1 MTFSESIHRDP
12 IWYPFTQMQEFL
24 HESPLSIASAQG
36 CWLVDVAGRRYL
48 DGVSSLWANVHG
60 HRHPK
65 IDAAVKEQLGR
76 VAHSTML
83 GLTHPGG
90 IELARQL
97 TTLTPLRLN
106 RVFYSD
112 SGATAVEIALK
123 MAYQYWQLQGEH
135 SRHVFLKLSEAYHG
149 DTVGA
154 VSLGGMDLF
163 HERFGPLLF
172 ETVKV
177 PTPHM
182 YRHPFGD
189 LSAAEIRA
197 RYFNESAALIEKYA
211 ESACAFIV
219 EPLVQG
225 AAGMIVHPEGYLAH
239 IRELTRKHG
248 ILLIADEVAVGFGRT
263 GKMFACEWEDVS
275 PDLMCLGKGIT
286 GGYMPLAATLA
297 TEEIFSAFLGDFGE
311 LKTFFHGHTYT
322 GNPLACA
329 AALAS
334 LEVFAE
340 EKTLAPEVFG
350 AKTEYYGRG
359 MERLS
364 ELPHV
369 GSVRFRG
376 LMGGVELVKDKQ
388 TKEPYRFTDRVGHR
402 VCMQARQ
409 HGVILRPLGDVVV
422 LMPPLA
428 ASIAELD
435 LLFAATEKAIQEVTV
450 S

>member
-1 MTFSESIHRDP
+1 MTFSESIQRDP

-24 HESPLSIASAQG
+24 DESPLSIASAQG
-36 CWLVDVAGRRYL
+36 CWLVDEAGNRYL

-65 IDAAVKEQLGR
+65 IDAAVREQLGR

-90 IELARQL
+90 IELARRL
-97 TTLTPLRLN
+97 TALAPQGLD

-123 MAYQYWQLQGEH
+123 MAYQYWQLKGEH
-135 SRHVFLKLSEAYHG
+135 ARHLFLKLSEAYHG

-154 VSLGGMDLF
+154 VSLGGMDIF

-182 YRHPFGD
+182 YRHPFGELNPED
-189 LSAAEIRA
+189 VRT
-197 RYFNESAALIEKYA
+197 RYFDESAALIEKYA
-211 ESACAFIV
+211 DSACAFIV

-239 IRELTRKHG
+239 VRELTRKHG

-263 GKMFACEWEDVS
+263 GKMFACGWEDVS

-334 LEVFAE
+334 LEVFTE
-340 EKTLAPEVFG
+340 ENTLAPEVFG
-350 AKTEYYGRG
+350 TKADCYARG
-359 MERLS
+359 MERLAGM
-364 ELPHV
+364 PHV

-376 LMGGVELVKDKQ
+376 LMGGVELVKDKE
-388 TKEPYRFTDRVGHR
+388 TKEPYRFTDRVGHQ
-402 VCMQARQ
+402 VCMRARQ

-422 LMPPLA
+422 LMPALA
-428 ASIAELD
+428 ASIGELD
-435 LLFAATEKAIQEVTV
+435 LLFAVTGKAIQEVTA

>member
-1 MTFSESIHRDP
+1 
-12 IWYPFTQMQEFL
+12 
-24 HESPLSIASAQG
+24 
-36 CWLVDVAGRRYL
+36 
-48 DGVSSLWANVHG
+48 
-60 HRHPK
+60 
-65 IDAAVKEQLGR
+65 
-76 VAHSTML
+76 
-83 GLTHPGG
+83 
-90 IELARQL
+90 
-97 TTLTPLRLN
+97 
-106 RVFYSD
+106 
-112 SGATAVEIALK
+112 
-123 MAYQYWQLQGEH
+123 LQGEH
-135 SRHVFLKLSEAYHG
+135 SKQRFLKLSEAYHG

-154 VSLGGMDLF
+154 VSLGGMDIF

-177 PTPHM
+177 PTPDM

-189 LSAAEIRA
+189 LSPEEVRD
-197 RYFNESAALIEKYA
+197 RYFDESAALIKKYTD
-211 ESACAFIV
+211 SACAFIV

-239 IRELTRKHG
+239 VRELTRKHG

-311 LKTFFHGHTYT
+311 IKTFFHGHTYT

-334 LEVFAE
+334 LEVFE
-340 EKTLAPEVFG
+340 EENTLAPEVFG
-350 AKTEYYGRG
+350 AKAEFYAGG
-359 MERLS
+359 MGKLS
-364 ELPHV
+364 RLPHV

-376 LMGGVELVKDKQ
+376 MMGGVELVKDKA
-388 TKEPYRFTDRVGHR
+388 TREPYRFTDRVGHR
-402 VCMQARQ
+402 VCMQARH
-409 HGVILRPLGDVVV
+409 HGFILRPLGDVVV
-422 LMPPLA
+422 FMPPLA
-428 ASIAELD
+428 ATRAELD
-435 LLFAATEKAIQEVTV
+435 LLFAAAEQAIQEVTA